1 MGEARDRAGLAGDNG
16 NAPEL
21 LYLGPTAKVKVGDY
35 VTTSGHG
42 RVFPPGLPIGVVSA
56 VGERGIRV
64 QPFVDWAHMEVL
76 RIVEYAL
83 TGILDFEAEVGA
95 ARAAAAAAAEAGQG
109 GRKRGIGSASC
120 RERGGLSVSRSVVG
134 GSLKKKKTNYT

>member
-1 MGEARDRAGLAGDNG
+1 MGEARDRAGLAGDNS

-21 LYLGPTAKVKVGDY
+21 LYLGPTAKVQVGDY

-42 RVFPPGLPIGVVSA
+42 GVFPPGLPIGAVSA

-83 TGILDFEAEVGA
+83 TGILDFAAEEMG
-95 ARAAAAAAAEAGQG
+95 RAA
-109 GRKRGIGSASC
+109 C
-120 RERGGLSVSRSVVG
+120 REGVG
-134 GSLKKKKTNYT
+134 QTG